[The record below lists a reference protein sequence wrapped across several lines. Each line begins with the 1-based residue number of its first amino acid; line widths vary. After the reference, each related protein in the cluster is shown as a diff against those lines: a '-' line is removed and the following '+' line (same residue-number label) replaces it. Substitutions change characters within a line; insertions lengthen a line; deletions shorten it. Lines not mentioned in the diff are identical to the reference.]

1 MLQTFCEQEALLR
14 LAYVDRQGFP
24 RVLPLWFVLL
34 DDAYYV
40 GTGTTSPKWKAI
52 QRDTRVGWS
61 VDGGVPEHY
70 TGASLYGRAIEVT
83 DAATRARVYAALGR
97 KYFQTPEHPRFIK
110 DAVKLRPSGQR
121 YKAFAHFHGQFP
133 LQLCR
138 TDPCDSY

>member
-1 MLQTFCEQEALLR
+1 MSLTLSPTLQTFCEQEALLR

-34 DDAYYV
+34 DEAYYV

-83 DAATRARVYAALGR
+83 EAATRARVYAALGR
-97 KYFQTPEHPRFIK
+97 KYFQTPEHPRFIEIFGPL
-110 DAVKLRPSGQR
+110 DEPATVYLRLVPAG
-121 YKAFAHFHGQFP
+121 G
-133 LQLCR
+133 R
-138 TDPCDSY
+138 TWEY